1 MVWAKDRFPQRIRIV
16 RNAYYS
22 LISSSFNGTTLF
34 YNPTIL
40 PPTNLRPESVKTWEV
55 GVEANLFNNRLHI
68 DAAYYNKVTSDQ
80 IMNANVA
87 TSTGYTSMYIN
98 AGKISNKGVELQV
111 SGDIIKNPKGFNWTA
126 TLNWAKDKS
135 RIDELYTDP
144 LPDSPWTLTK
154 SVVAGA

>member
-1 MVWAKDRFPQRIRIV
+1 M
-16 RNAYYS
+16 
-22 LISSSFNGTTLF
+22 
-34 YNPTIL
+34 
-40 PPTNLRPESVKTWEV
+40 
-55 GVEANLFNNRLHI
+55 FNNRLHI

-126 TLNWAKDKS
+126 TLNWA
-135 RIDELYTDP
+135 
-144 LPDSPWTLTK
+144 
-154 SVVAGA
+154 